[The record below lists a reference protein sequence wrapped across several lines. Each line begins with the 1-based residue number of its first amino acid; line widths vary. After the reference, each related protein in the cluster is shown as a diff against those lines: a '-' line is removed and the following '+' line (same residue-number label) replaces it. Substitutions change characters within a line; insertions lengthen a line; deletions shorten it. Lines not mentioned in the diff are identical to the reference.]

1 MNTRNML
8 IGGFLAVGF
17 ALLVIFF
24 IVTPEQGD
32 MTDTETISTSRQPL
46 YWVAPMDPD
55 YRRDEPGLS
64 PMGMDLVPVYDDGDG
79 GADVTISPTVQQN
92 LGVRLGMATTGEFRQ
107 QVDAVGYTAWD
118 QSTIQMLHPR
128 AEGWLEQFNVASVGD
143 RVNAGQILYELFAPR
158 LVSAQREYL
167 NAASNPSLRRAAEE
181 RLLAFGVTQEQV
193 AELASNN
200 EVSARLA
207 YRAASDAVV
216 SGIGAREG
224 SYVTPTN
231 NILTL
236 ASLDQIWLDVEVPA
250 TAMSWME
257 PELPVTAEF
266 PALPGERWRGQV
278 ALVYPELD
286 PVTRSLRLRLVIDN
300 PGHTLKP
307 NMFASV
313 QVQGPART
321 DVVNVPREAVIRSG
335 QGARV
340 LIAAGDGRFNVQP
353 VRTGVV
359 SGDRIEILEG
369 LSGGTEV
376 VTSGQF
382 LLDSEANGEQ
392 AMARLNAAEPALFLE
407 PEQNDGQDENTAT
420 GPETLTGIGTIQSIS
435 GNRVTLNHGP
445 IPALDW
451 PSMTMGFQTM
461 PTIDLSGFAEGDEI
475 EFDFMPMPGG
485 GYSITALRPAP
496 ESVQGDTP

>member
-1 MNTRNML
+1 MSQRNML
-8 IGGFLAVGF
+8 IGGVVAAVLASLAIYIFLM
-17 ALLVIFF
+17 
-24 IVTPEQGD
+24 PEQDG
-32 MTDTETISTSRQPL
+32 MTESQTTSASRQPL

-64 PMGMDLVPVYDDGDG
+64 PMGMDLVPVYEGGDD
-79 GADVTISPTVQQN
+79 GADVSISPTVQQN
-92 LGVRLGMATTGEFRQ
+92 LGVRLGMATSGEFRQ

-143 RVNAGQILYELFAPR
+143 RVEAGQILYELFAPR

-167 NAASNPSLRRAAEE
+167 NAAGNSSLRRAAEE
-181 RLLAFGVTQEQV
+181 RLLALGVTREQV

-236 ASLDQIWLDVEVPA
+236 ASLNQIWIDVEVPA
-250 TAMSWME
+250 TTMPWME
-257 PELPVTAEF
+257 LGLPVTAEF
-266 PALPGERWRGQV
+266 PAFPGETWQGQV

-286 PVTRSLRLRLVIDN
+286 PVTRSLRLRLALNN
-300 PGHTLKP
+300 PGHRLKP

-313 QVQGPART
+313 RVEGPPRP
-321 DVVNVPREAVIRSG
+321 DIISVPREAVIRSG

-340 LIAAGDGRFNVQP
+340 LTAAGNGRFNVQP

-359 SGDRIEILEG
+359 SGDRIEILAG
-369 LSGGTEV
+369 LSDGTEI

-392 AMARLNAAEPALFLE
+392 AMARLNAVESD
-407 PEQNDGQDENTAT
+407 PEQSDSQDENAETE
-420 GPETLTGIGTIQSIS
+420 PETLTGIGTIQSINDN
-435 GNRVTLNHGP
+435 GVTLSHGP
-445 IPALDW
+445 IPALNW
-451 PSMTMGFQTM
+451 PPMTMGFQTM
-461 PTIDLSGFAEGDEI
+461 PTIDLSSFAEGDEI
-475 EFDFMPMPGG
+475 EFDFMPMPDG
-485 GYSITALRPAP
+485 GYSITELRRAGMPT
-496 ESVQGDTP
+496 QGDTQ